1 MIGIYGPKTV
11 NAVKLFQ
18 ATHRDQNG
26 LPLEIDG
33 KLGSLSWVALFGPG
47 TVTVTED
54 TRPALVSIPEIF
66 GLQHFCIGAFKK
78 LQKTWIEKIRYS
90 KQVIA

>member
-1 MIGIYGPKTV
+1 MNYPNRIIKAGETNKAIVKAIQQKLNEGGLGPIEVIGIYGPKTV

-33 KLGSLSWVALFGPG
+33 K
-47 TVTVTED
+47 
-54 TRPALVSIPEIF
+54 
-66 GLQHFCIGAFKK
+66 
-78 LQKTWIEKIRYS
+78 
-90 KQVIA
+90 

>member
-1 MIGIYGPKTV
+1 MNYPKRIIKAGETNKAIVKAVQQKLNEAGLGPIEVIGIYGPKTV

-47 TVTVTED
+47 TVTVT
-54 TRPALVSIPEIF
+54 
-66 GLQHFCIGAFKK
+66 
-78 LQKTWIEKIRYS
+78 
-90 KQVIA
+90 